1 VKDGIHAM
9 DAGEVDNDE
18 LISMSSEQERS
29 LRRVEKTIVVVSQG

>member
-1 VKDGIHAM
+1 M

-18 LISMSSEQERS
+18 FIGMSSEQERS